1 MSTGTCRAPSV
12 STANT
17 ATWQLSILPRRPHH
31 CRATLTERSPCLYE
45 AALVDDQR
53 AGRLAAQQA
62 IGITGDLLEHWLVS
76 PGRVADEMLKLLLA
90 AILNHGAHH
99 GEGSLVRL
107 GQAMQIAPCHRGVVV
122 RAGAKERAVAV
133 DEVRECIRDALDQRC
148 AQRSSAHT
156 VT

>member
-1 MSTGTCRAPSV
+1 
-12 STANT
+12 
-17 ATWQLSILPRRPHH
+17 
-31 CRATLTERSPCLYE
+31 
-45 AALVDDQR
+45 
-53 AGRLAAQQA
+53 
-62 IGITGDLLEHWLVS
+62 
-76 PGRVADEMLKLLLA
+76 MLKLLLA